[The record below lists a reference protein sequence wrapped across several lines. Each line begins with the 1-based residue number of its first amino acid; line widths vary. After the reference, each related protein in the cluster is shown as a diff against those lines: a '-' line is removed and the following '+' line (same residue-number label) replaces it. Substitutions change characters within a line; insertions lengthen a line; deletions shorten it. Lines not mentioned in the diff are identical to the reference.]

1 MLIVQIVLL
10 MQIVQTGTAMS
21 ETLQPQPHAQ
31 HQAKPQAPMDVTS
44 TLDRMESDDI
54 PMRSENIDESISTLE
69 RLHTELTRELNQ
81 ARA

>member
-1 MLIVQIVLL
+1 
-10 MQIVQTGTAMS
+10 MQIMQTGTAMS

-31 HQAKPQAPMDVTS
+31 HQAKPQAPIKPQAPMDVTS

-54 PMRSENIDESISTLE
+54 PMCSENIDESISTLE